1 MHVMKFCAAAAAA
14 ILFAVAA
21 PGIATAQIEV
31 SPAFRDDKPKRA
43 PRRKA
48 QPKPLPD
55 PAAAAPSETAPAT
68 TTPPAA
74 ASTQPA
80 PPPSV
85 SEANAPSEVAPID
98 PAPSDAAPAP
108 PVTAAVP
115 AVEPPVTIPPAAEAP
130 AAPTPP
136 AEAPAADPSTTTQV
150 QAAGPAPAVS
160 AHGTHPT
167 KRPPYPP
174 ATENCRNTESFEAWK
189 ARFRKEAAARGV
201 SRQSIAVVD
210 ETPLSTQIIGRDR
223 KQGAIFVMSFLDFQT
238 KLATPNRVQSSKRK
252 VAEHRATFERANKE
266 FGVPA
271 SVITGFWALES
282 DFGAGMGKLPIL
294 PSLVALAYDCRRG
307 VMFTE
312 ELIAALQIMD
322 RGDMSPSGMI
332 GSWAGEIGQTQFL
345 PTRYLDYAID
355 YDNDGRINLF
365 ANDDDVIGS
374 TANYM
379 QNLGWRPNEPWI
391 EEVRVT
397 KDLPW
402 DKADLAIKLPRSQ
415 WADWGIQYPD
425 GSAIPADPMTASLLL
440 PMGRNGP
447 AFLAYPNFDIYTE
460 WNNSLSYATT
470 AAYLATRIDGAAAM
484 SRGRGD
490 TNGLDAA
497 GTKELQQILAAR
509 GYDVGKID
517 GLAGAKTRAAVKDMQ
532 IKLGMPADSYATPEL
547 LGALRRGG

>member
-1 MHVMKFCAAAAAA
+1 MHGMKFCAAAAAA
-14 ILFAVAA
+14 ILFSISATSV
-21 PGIATAQIEV
+21 ATAQIEP
-31 SPAFRDDKPKRA
+31 SPAFRNDRPKKA

-48 QPKPLPD
+48 QPQPLPG
-55 PAAAAPSETAPAT
+55 AAAAPGAAAPTATAPA
-68 TTPPAA
+68 AA
-74 ASTQPA
+74 PTDTAPA
-80 PPPSV
+80 PAMT
-85 SEANAPSEVAPID
+85 EANVPMEVAPID
-98 PAPSDAAPAP
+98 PAPSDAAPTP
-108 PVTAAVP
+108 PAVAQEPAAQVP
-115 AVEPPVTIPPAAEAP
+115 AVQTEAQAAPPPVSE
-130 AAPTPP
+130 
-136 AEAPAADPSTTTQV
+136 
-150 QAAGPAPAVS
+150 
-160 AHGTHPT
+160 HGTHPQ

-174 ATENCRNTESFEAWK
+174 AKENCRNTESFEAWK
-189 ARFRKEAAARGV
+189 ARFRKDAAARGV
-201 SRQSIAVVD
+201 SRQSIAIVD
-210 ETPLSTQIIGRDR
+210 AIPLATNIIGRDR
-223 KQGAIFVMSFLDFQT
+223 KQGAIFVMTFLDFQT

-252 VAEHRATFERANKE
+252 VGEHRATFERAAQE

-307 VMFTE
+307 EMFTE

-322 RGDMSPSGMI
+322 RGDMSQSGMI

-355 YDNDGRINLF
+355 YDGDGRINLF
-365 ANDDDVIGS
+365 SNDDDVIGS

-379 QNLGWRPNEPWI
+379 KNLGWRPNEPWL

-402 DKADLAIKLPRSQ
+402 DKADLAVKLPRSQ

-425 GSAIPADPMTASLLL
+425 GSAVPADAMQASLLL

-470 AAYLATRIDGAAAM
+470 AAYLATRIDGAGAM
-484 SRGRGD
+484 GRGRGD

-497 GTKELQQILAAR
+497 GTKELQQILAGR

-517 GLAGAKTRAAVKDMQ
+517 GLAGAKTRSAVKDMQ
-532 IKLGMPADSYATPEL
+532 LKLGLPPDSYATPEL
-547 LGALRRGG
+547 LNALRRGG

>member
-1 MHVMKFCAAAAAA
+1 MHVWKICAALTAATIYFGTLDIAA
-14 ILFAVAA
+14 
-21 PGIATAQIEV
+21 AQIEA
-31 SPAFRDDKPKRA
+31 SPAFRETPKKKP
-43 PRRKA
+43 RKA
-48 QPKPLPD
+48 
-55 PAAAAPSETAPAT
+55 PAAAAPAATAPA
-68 TTPPAA
+68 
-74 ASTQPA
+74 
-80 PPPSV
+80 
-85 SEANAPSEVAPID
+85 
-98 PAPSDAAPAP
+98 
-108 PVTAAVP
+108 AV
-115 AVEPPVTIPPAAEAP
+115 AP
-130 AAPTPP
+130 AAPAATELPALSTQVPP
-136 AEAPAADPSTTTQV
+136 SAAPAAQAPVAQPPAAQAPV
-150 QAAGPAPAVS
+150 AQAAAGVS
-160 AHGTHPT
+160 SHETHPQ

-174 ATENCRNTESFEAWK
+174 PKENCRNTESFEAWK

-201 SRQSIAVVD
+201 SRESIAVVD
-210 ETPLSTQIIGRDR
+210 GIPLATGIIGRDR
-223 KQGAIFVMSFLDFQT
+223 KQGAIFVMTFLDFQT
-238 KLATPNRVQSSKRK
+238 KLATPNRVTSSKRK
-252 VAEHRATFERANKE
+252 VAEHRATFDRAKAE

-294 PSLVALAYDCRRG
+294 PSLVALAYDCRRSY
-307 VMFTE
+307 MFTE

-322 RGDMSPSGMI
+322 RGDMSPSNMV

-355 YDNDGRINLF
+355 YDGDGRINLF
-365 ANDDDVIGS
+365 SNDDDVIGS

-379 QNLGWRPNEPWI
+379 KNLGWRPDEPWT

-415 WADWGIQYPD
+415 WAQWGITYPD
-425 GSAIPADPMTASLLL
+425 GTPVPADNLNASLLL

-470 AAYLATRIDGAAAM
+470 AAYLANRIDGAGPM
-484 SRGRGD
+484 SRGRGA

-497 GTKELQQILAAR
+497 QMKELQQILTNR

-532 IKLGMPADSYATPEL
+532 LKLGMPADSYATPEL
-547 LGALRRGG
+547 LSALRGG

>member
-1 MHVMKFCAAAAAA
+1 MHVMKLSAGAAAA
-14 ILFAVAA
+14 ILFAAIA
-21 PGIATAQIEV
+21 PGVATAQIES
-31 SPAFRDDKPKRA
+31 SPAFKVEQPRKKA

-48 QPKPLPD
+48 QPV
-55 PAAAAPSETAPAT
+55 PAPTATAPTETAPAAAT
-68 TTPPAA
+68 ATPAA
-74 ASTQPA
+74 PTQPA
-80 PPPSV
+80 PAPAV
-85 SEANAPSEVAPID
+85 TEANAPTQVAPID
-98 PAPSDAAPAP
+98 PTPTEVAP
-108 PVTAAVP
+108 PP
-115 AVEPPVTIPPAAEAP
+115 AITGTPAAETP
-130 AAPTPP
+130 AAET
-136 AEAPAADPSTTTQV
+136 PAAQMPPTQPPGAETPATTQA
-150 QAAGPAPAVS
+150 QATQPPPAVS
-160 AHGTHPT
+160 AHGTHPA

-174 ATENCRNTESFEAWK
+174 AKENCRNTENFEAWK

-201 SRQSIAVVD
+201 SRQSIAIVD

-307 VMFTE
+307 EMFTE

-322 RGDMSPSGMI
+322 RGDMSPAGMI

-355 YDNDGRINLF
+355 YDGDGRINLF
-365 ANDDDVIGS
+365 SNDDDVIGS

-379 QNLGWRPNEPWI
+379 KNLGWRSNEPWI

-397 KDLPW
+397 GDLPW

-415 WADWGIQYPD
+415 WAQWGIQYPD
-425 GSAIPADPMTASLLL
+425 GSPVPADALTASLLL

-470 AAYLATRIDGAAAM
+470 AAYLATRIDGAGAM

-497 GTKELQQILAAR
+497 QTKELQQILANR

-532 IKLGMPADSYATPEL
+532 IKLGLPADSYATPEL
-547 LGALRRGG
+547 LSALRGG

>member
-1 MHVMKFCAAAAAA
+1 MHVMKFFAAFSAAT
-14 ILFAVAA
+14 ILLGASSVAN
-21 PGIATAQIEV
+21 AQIEP
-31 SPAFRDDKPKRA
+31 SPAFREPTKKTTKRKPQQVTPPA
-43 PRRKA
+43 A
-48 QPKPLPD
+48 LA
-55 PAAAAPSETAPAT
+55 PAAAAPATAAPTAAPATAPAESAQAETAPAIAT
-68 TTPPAA
+68 QAPAA
-74 ASTQPA
+74 APGIPA
-80 PPPSV
+80 H
-85 SEANAPSEVAPID
+85 A
-98 PAPSDAAPAP
+98 
-108 PVTAAVP
+108 
-115 AVEPPVTIPPAAEAP
+115 
-130 AAPTPP
+130 
-136 AEAPAADPSTTTQV
+136 
-150 QAAGPAPAVS
+150 
-160 AHGTHPT
+160 THPQ

-174 ATENCRNTESFEAWK
+174 PKDNCRNTESFEGWK

-201 SRQSIAVVD
+201 SRQAIAIVD
-210 ETPLSTQIIGRDR
+210 ATPLATNIIGRDR
-223 KQGAIFVMSFLDFQT
+223 KQGAIFVMTFLDFQN

-252 VAEHRATFERANKE
+252 VVEHRETFERAAKE

-307 VMFTE
+307 EMFTE
-312 ELIAALQIMD
+312 ELIAALQIID

-355 YDNDGRINLF
+355 YDGDGRINLF
-365 ANDDDVIGS
+365 SNDDDVIGS

-379 QNLGWRPNEPWI
+379 KNLGWRPDEPWI

-397 KDLPW
+397 RDLPW

-415 WADWGIQYPD
+415 WAQWGIQYPD
-425 GSAIPADPMTASLLL
+425 GGPVPADDLTASLLL

-470 AAYLATRIDGAAAM
+470 AAYLATRIDGAGPM

-497 GTKELQQILAAR
+497 GTKELQQLLASR

-532 IKLGMPADSYATPEL
+532 IKLGLPADSYATPEL
-547 LGALRRGG
+547 LYALRRGG